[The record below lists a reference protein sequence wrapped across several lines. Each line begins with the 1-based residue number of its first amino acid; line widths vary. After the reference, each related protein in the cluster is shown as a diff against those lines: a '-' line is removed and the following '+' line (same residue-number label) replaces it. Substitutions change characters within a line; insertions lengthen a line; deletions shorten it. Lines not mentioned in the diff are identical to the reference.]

1 MDEFLDEVADAA
13 EAVAADQRQVA
24 REVRSLK
31 RARDR
36 GLPWAAAVDAQVA
49 SNGPLGRLRES
60 RRVLTRA
67 AGRLAEGLAE
77 GLSSE
82 GLSHRAIAGRLGV
95 THQRISTILSRRA
108 LTGDSGL

>member
-1 MDEFLDEVADAA
+1 MSWA
-13 EAVAADQRQVA
+13 EAVDGQVA
-24 REVRSLK
+24 RK
-31 RARDR
+31 
-36 GLPWAAAVDAQVA
+36 
-49 SNGPLGRLRES
+49 GPLGRLREN
-60 RRVLTRA
+60 RRLLTRA